1 RLLVFPAFLLGG
13 ARPPPPN
20 TITKKITLQNYPK
33 FKLNGVLYMAFTNLV
48 KYRFVSPPKAK
59 TNL

>member
-1 RLLVFPAFLLGG
+1 LPGYTCIVIVFRALR
-13 ARPPPPN
+13 ARN